1 MRFVNRLLAAVL
13 GLLLLV
19 GGVLVAVEILLA
31 GLQQDP
37 VLIPWAQWAEST
49 RTTAW
54 ATPVVRTISLLVL
67 LGGLLLLF
75 AQLRRGR
82 PRALPLHGND
92 ELDAEVDRRSLER
105 SLERAAEEV
114 DGVTGAKARCGSR
127 KIDLTADTTRSRF
140 EEVREAVSRAAD
152 ERIATVG
159 LATRPA
165 VTVDVRRAGH
175 R

>member
-1 MRFVNRLLAAVL
+1 MRFINRLLAAVL

-19 GGVLVAVEILLA
+19 GGVLVAVEVLLA

-37 VLIPWAQWAEST
+37 VLIPWERWAETT

-82 PRALPLHGND
+82 PRTLPLHGND
-92 ELDAEVDRRSLER
+92 ELEAEVDRRSLER

-114 DGVTGAKARCGSR
+114 DGVRAAKARCGSR
-127 KIDLTADTTRSRF
+127 KINLTADTTRSRA
-140 EEVREAVSRAAD
+140 EEVREAVSRAAN
-152 ERIATVG
+152 ERIATIG
-159 LATRPA
+159 LATKPA
-165 VTVDVRRAGH
+165 VTVNVRRTG
-175 R
+175 RR